1 MALVGLGNQRRE
13 NDRVIARVRRLT
25 RLYGEERF
33 LKAAVMAHST
43 DAFSFKNVA
52 NILRY
57 RRDIFFDPQP
67 KAAIPIRATTN
78 VRGSEY
84 FVRDLKRKGAK
95 S

>member
-1 MALVGLGNQRRE
+1 M
-13 NDRVIARVRRLT
+13 IARVRRLT

-33 LKAAVMAHST
+33 LKAVAMARAT
-43 DAFSFKNVA
+43 NAFSFRNVA

-57 RRDIFFDPQP
+57 RRDIVFDPQP
-67 KAAIPIRATTN
+67 KAAIPIRAKTN

-84 FVRDLKRKGAK
+84 FARDLKRKGAK